1 MDTTQLFSIF
11 CKFIDERIFSEDNM
25 GSSVA
30 FVVDKALI
38 NEFCKRYD
46 VDEKDLMLSVRRY
59 LNLNLYTSNIS
70 YIKGVLAV
78 QLYAASK
85 RANSEGITVKNY
97 RDRLSQVLLDWDM
110 YDLQRWMIDNQEN
123 YWETFYDWCDSHFFS
138 VAKCKR
144 KTGAGKYVQYPLMQ
158 SLCVFTEED
167 LKYIACAFVDY
178 NLLPGED
185 LAEKDFWRIL
195 NRNSLNSY
203 FKTHHSHEVI
213 YNSRTEDD
221 YKRQI
226 FNYYLRWDGEY
237 KLGYSSSVKK
247 QTAKDADV
255 FIYLSGD
262 LSKLQF
268 RNANLKLTKE
278 LDVSKLT
285 YTEIS
290 RLFSFKHKGLILFKK
305 DDIYDNYWQEC
316 RYLEEEDEDNVGE
329 EGLALVFANQCK
341 HRITYK
347 SELLLR
353 KYANVSI
360 YRVKYSYSTSD
371 LYTTKRFYSLE
382 GGLKIGRSSYLL
394 GAGPLLVVAKKS
406 RFWVDGEPKDSS
418 SGATFDLSCLE
429 VGNHSVRFPNYK
441 RIEFEIVRDNAFSPQ
456 WLDSYNKWSIDIDG
470 SLWESFKKKSGI
482 VGLDYSAIPQDS
494 DSTLNGGVLQRW
506 GMMHV
511 FGNMQKNE
519 INSAIKVLSKIKSQ
533 YENI

>member
-1 MDTTQLFSIF
+1 MSSIQLFSKF
-11 CKFIDERIFSEDNM
+11 CQFIDERIFSEDNM

-38 NEFCKRYD
+38 NEFCKRNG
-46 VDEKDLMLSVRRY
+46 VDEHDLMHSVRY
-59 LNLNLYTSNIS
+59 SLYSYSRNIS
-70 YIKGVLAV
+70 HIKGILAI

-85 RANSEGITVKNY
+85 RANSGGITVKNY

-110 YDLQRWMIDNQEN
+110 NDLQRWMEDHQEY
-123 YWETFYDWCDSHFFS
+123 YWETFYDWCDSHFFF

-144 KTGAGKYVQYPLMQ
+144 KTGAGRYVQYPLMQ

-167 LKYIACAFVDY
+167 LKCIAGAFVDY
-178 NLLPGED
+178 DLLPGED
-185 LAEKDFWRIL
+185 LAERDFWRII
-195 NRNSLNSY
+195 NRYSLNSY
-203 FKTHHSHEVI
+203 FKTRHSHEVI

-247 QTAKDADV
+247 QTAKDADE
-255 FIYLSGD
+255 FIYLTED

-268 RNANLKLTKE
+268 RNANLKLTNE

-285 YTEIS
+285 YKEIS
-290 RLFSFKHKGLILFKK
+290 SLFSFKHKGLILFKK

-316 RYLEEEDEDNVGE
+316 RYLEEDDEDNEGE
-329 EGLALVFANQCK
+329 EGIALVFTNQCK

-347 SELLLR
+347 SELLLK

-360 YRVKYSYSTSD
+360 YRVKHSYSTSD

-394 GAGPLLVVAKKS
+394 GAGPLLVVTKKS
-406 RFWVDGEPKDSS
+406 RFWVDGEPMESS
-418 SGATFDLSCLE
+418 SENSFDLSCLE
-429 VGNHSVRFPNYK
+429 AGNHSVRFPNYK

-456 WLDSYNKWSIDIDG
+456 WLDNYNKWGIDVEG
-470 SLWESFKKKSGI
+470 ALWDSFKKEIGI
-482 VGLDYSAIPQDS
+482 VGLDYTSIPQDS
-494 DSTLNGGVLQRW
+494 DSALNGSVLQRW

-511 FGNMQKNE
+511 FSNMQKNE
-519 INSAIKVLSKIKSQ
+519 SNSAIKVLSKIKNQ